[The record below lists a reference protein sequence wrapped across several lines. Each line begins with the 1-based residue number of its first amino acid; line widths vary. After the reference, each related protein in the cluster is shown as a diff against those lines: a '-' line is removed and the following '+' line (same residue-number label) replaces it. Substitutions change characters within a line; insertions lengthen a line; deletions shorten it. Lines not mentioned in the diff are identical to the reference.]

1 MCKELYN
8 KKEDI
13 FRRLKVC
20 YMEIGKKIKILR
32 QEKNLTQD
40 ELALRCELSKSFIS
54 QLERDLTSPSISTLM
69 DILESLGVTLREFFS
84 DDEDEK
90 IVFGP
95 DDYFEAEDEEM
106 GYKVEWIIP
115 NAQKNEME
123 PIMLTLMPGGTY
135 KEENAHEGEEFGY
148 VLAGNILLQIGSK
161 KYRVH
166 KGESFCYKPGN
177 THCISNPGKTTAKI
191 IWVSSP
197 PSF

>member
-1 MCKELYN
+1 
-8 KKEDI
+8 
-13 FRRLKVC
+13 
-20 YMEIGKKIKILR
+20 MEIGKKIKILR

-69 DILESLGVTLREFFS
+69 DILESLGVTMREFFN
-84 DDEDEK
+84 DEEEEK
-90 IVFGP
+90 IVFKLN
-95 DDYFEAEDEEM
+95 DYFEAEDSEL

-123 PIMLTLMPGGTY
+123 PIMLTIEPGGSY
-135 KEENAHEGEEFGY
+135 KEENAHEGEEFGH
-148 VLAGNILLQIGSK
+148 VLAGNIVLHIGNK
-161 KYRVH
+161 KHRVH
-166 KGESFCYKPGN
+166 KGESFYYKPNN
-177 THCISNPGKTTAKI
+177 THFISNPGKTTAKI

>member
-1 MCKELYN
+1 
-8 KKEDI
+8 
-13 FRRLKVC
+13 
-20 YMEIGKKIKILR
+20 MEIGKKIKILR

-69 DILESLGVTLREFFS
+69 DILESLGVTMKEFFS
-84 DDEDEK
+84 DEEEEK
-90 IVFGP
+90 IVFKVN
-95 DDYFEAEDEEM
+95 DYFEAADPDM

-123 PIMLTLMPGGTY
+123 PIMLTLEPGGTY

-148 VLAGNILLQIGSK
+148 VLAGNIVLQIGNK

-166 KGESFCYKPGN
+166 KGESFCYKPNN

>member
-1 MCKELYN
+1 
-8 KKEDI
+8 
-13 FRRLKVC
+13 
-20 YMEIGKKIKILR
+20 MEIGKKIKILR

-123 PIMLTLMPGGTY
+123 PIMLTLMPGGSY

>member
-1 MCKELYN
+1 
-8 KKEDI
+8 
-13 FRRLKVC
+13 
-20 YMEIGKKIKILR
+20 MEIGKKIKILR

-69 DILESLGVTLREFFS
+69 DILDSLVVTMKELFS
-84 DDEDEK
+84 DEEEEK
-90 IVFGP
+90 IVFKVN
-95 DDYFEAEDEEM
+95 DYFEAADPDM

-123 PIMLTLMPGGTY
+123 PIMLTLEPGGTY

-148 VLAGNILLQIGSK
+148 VLAGNIVLQIGNK

-166 KGESFCYKPGN
+166 KGESFCYKPNN

>member
-1 MCKELYN
+1 
-8 KKEDI
+8 
-13 FRRLKVC
+13 
-20 YMEIGKKIKILR
+20 MEIGKKIKILR

-69 DILESLGVTLREFFS
+69 DILESLGVTMKEFFS
-84 DDEDEK
+84 DEDEEK
-90 IVFGP
+90 IVFKVS
-95 DDYFEAEDEEM
+95 DYFEADDPDM
-106 GYKVEWIIP
+106 GYTVEWIIP

-123 PIMLTLMPGGTY
+123 PIMLTLKPGGTY

-148 VLAGNILLQIGSK
+148 VLAGNIVLKIGNK
-161 KYRVH
+161 KHRVH
-166 KGESFCYKPGN
+166 KGESFCYKPNN
-177 THCISNPGKTTAKI
+177 THSISNPGKTTAKI

>member
-8 KKEDI
+8 KEKDI

>member
-1 MCKELYN
+1 MK
-8 KKEDI
+8 
-13 FRRLKVC
+13 
-20 YMEIGKKIKILR
+20 MEIGKKIKILR
-32 QEKNLTQD
+32 QGKNLTQD

-54 QLERDLTSPSISTLM
+54 QLERDLTSPSISTLV
-69 DILESLGVTLREFFS
+69 DILESLGVTLKEFFS
-84 DDEDEK
+84 DDEEEK
-90 IVFGP
+90 IVFSP
-95 DDYFEAEDEEM
+95 ADYFEAEDENL

-115 NAQKNEME
+115 NAQKNIME
-123 PIMLTLMPGGTY
+123 PIMLTLSPGGTY

-148 VLAGNILLQIGSK
+148 VLAGNIVIKIGSR

-166 KGESFCYKPGN
+166 KGESFCYKPSN